1 MIEIELKYQITAEK
15 LEELKEQIL
24 SLGFTIAFARV
35 YEKNVLYDN
44 PQNLMQI
51 SDGRIRLRQT
61 GDKTE
66 FCYKKPIK
74 DDSGIKKEI
83 EHQVNT
89 SSFAITETILKMI
102 EFKPNYAY
110 ERFRTKYTNGE
121 VEIVLDEFPFANFV
135 EIEGAE
141 DKILAVGER
150 LGLDFKDNINDS
162 CDNLFASWRKE
173 QGLEP
178 TNMMTFD
185 TFD

>member
-1 MIEIELKYQITAEK
+1 M
-15 LEELKEQIL
+15 
-24 SLGFTIAFARV
+24 
-35 YEKNVLYDN
+35 
-44 PQNLMQI
+44 
-51 SDGRIRLRQT
+51 
-61 GDKTE
+61 
-66 FCYKKPIK
+66 
-74 DDSGIKKEI
+74 
-83 EHQVNT
+83 
-89 SSFAITETILKMI
+89 